1 MASNVLPASSEDD
14 VLAQAGGLRY
24 LARQPILNPRGQVHA
39 YELLFRQG
47 LENSFPGGDLE
58 LASRTIVDNAVIFG
72 LEELSDGHPAFV
84 NCTAEVLTGELAGV
98 LPPAMTVLEILE
110 TVEPTP
116 ALIAA
121 CRNFRALGYHIAL
134 DDFVWDPKYAPLVE
148 LAHYIKIDFLGSN
161 TEERQQIIRQ
171 IRGSSAKLVA
181 EKVETAEDHRQAVK
195 EGFTL
200 FQGYYFCRP
209 VMMEKR
215 KIPANTLYHLEI
227 LQELIKEPLNLHKLS
242 PLVKSDASLTYRL
255 LRLVN
260 SAGFGIRQEVRS
272 IQSAMVIVGED
283 AFRRLATLAIASELN
298 AGQPAEILH
307 MALIR
312 ARFCELAAA
321 LCKLNPTEQYLLGM
335 FSLLPAMLQVPME
348 QVAPLLPLRTPI
360 RDSLRGVDVPEHRLL
375 AWLEAHERGD
385 WEASDAIV
393 TENRLNREMLFRF
406 YAESVRWAATAI
418 RSTTT

>member
-1 MASNVLPASSEDD
+1 M
-14 VLAQAGGLRY
+14 RY

-39 YELLFRQG
+39 YELLYRQG
-47 LENSFPGGDLE
+47 LDNFFGGTDLE
-58 LASRTIVDNAVIFG
+58 TASRTIVDNAVIFG
-72 LEELSDGHPAFV
+72 LEELSDGLPAFV

-116 ALIAA
+116 QLIAA
-121 CRNFRALGYHIAL
+121 CRNFKSQGYHIAL

-148 LAHYIKIDFLGSN
+148 LASYIKIDFLGSN
-161 TEERQQIIRQ
+161 AEERKNIIRQ
-171 IRGSSAKLVA
+171 IRGNANSAKLVA

-195 EGFTL
+195 EGFSL

-215 KIPANTLYHLEI
+215 KIPANTLFHLEI
-227 LQELIKEPLNLHKLS
+227 LQELTKDPLDLRKLS
-242 PLVKSDASLTYRL
+242 PLVKSDTSLTYRL

-272 IQSAMVIVGED
+272 IQAAMVIVGED

-298 AGQPAEILH
+298 AGQPAEVLH

-312 ARFCELAAA
+312 ARFCELAAP
-321 LCKLNPTEQYLLGM
+321 LCRLNPTEQYLLGM
-335 FSLLPAMLQVPME
+335 FSLLPAMLQVPMD
-348 QVAPLLPLRTPI
+348 QIAPMLPLRPPI
-360 RDSLRGVDVPEHRLL
+360 RDSLRGINVPEGRLL
-375 AWLEAHERGD
+375 SWLEAHENGD
-385 WEASDAIV
+385 WAVSDSIV
-393 TENRLNREMLFRF
+393 QSNNLNREMLFRF
-406 YAESVRWAATAI
+406 YAEAVRWAATAL
-418 RSTTT
+418 RSAA

>member
-1 MASNVLPASSEDD
+1 MASQVLPSAR
-14 VLAQAGGLRY
+14 QAETPDQTGGLRY
-24 LARQPILNPRGQVHA
+24 LARQPILNARGLVHA
-39 YELLFRQG
+39 YELLFRNG
-47 LENSFPGGDLE
+47 IANSFPGGDLE
-58 LASRTIVDNAVIFG
+58 MASRTVVDDAVIFG
-72 LEELSDGHPAFV
+72 LEELSSGLPAFV

-98 LPPAMTVLEILE
+98 LPPNLTVLEILE

-121 CRNFRALGYHIAL
+121 CRNFKAQGYHIAL
-134 DDFVWDPKYAPLVE
+134 DDFVWDPKLAPLVE
-148 LAHYIKIDFLGSN
+148 LANYIKIDFLGS
-161 TEERQQIIRQ
+161 TPAERQEILRQ
-171 IRGSSAKLVA
+171 VRGHTAKLVA
-181 EKVETAEDHRQAVK
+181 EKVETAEDHRQAVR
-195 EGFTL
+195 EGFSL

-215 KIPANTLYHLEI
+215 KIPANTLFHFEI
-227 LQELIKEPLNLHKLS
+227 LQELLKDPLDLRRLS

-272 IQSAMVIVGED
+272 IQSAIVIVGED

-298 AGQPAEILH
+298 SGQPAEILH

-312 ARFCELAAA
+312 ARFCELASA
-321 LCKLNPTEQYLLGM
+321 LCNLNPTEQYLLGM
-335 FSLLPAMLQVPME
+335 FSLLPAMLLVPMD
-348 QVAPLLPLRTPI
+348 QVAPMLPLRVQI
-360 RDSLRGVDVPEHRLL
+360 RESLRGADLPEHHLL

-393 TENRLNREMLFRF
+393 LGDQLNKDMLFRF
-406 YAESVRWAATAI
+406 YAESVRWAGATL
-418 RSTTT
+418 RSSV